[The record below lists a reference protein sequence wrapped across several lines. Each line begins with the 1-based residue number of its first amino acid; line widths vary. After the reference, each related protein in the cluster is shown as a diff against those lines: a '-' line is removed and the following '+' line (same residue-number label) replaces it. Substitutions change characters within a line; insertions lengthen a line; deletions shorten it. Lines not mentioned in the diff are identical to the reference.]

1 MTWHVLEVSLELIRC
16 LRDVVATLARYDA
29 DLAAQIR
36 RAASSVP
43 ANLSEGQRRAGRDR
57 RYHYRVAAGSAEE
70 VRAALRTAAA
80 WGYVDAD
87 TVARPL
93 ALLDRLGAMLYRMT
107 R

>member
-43 ANLSEGQRRAGRDR
+43 ANLGEGQRRAGRDC

>member
-16 LRDVVATLARYDA
+16 LRGVVAVLGRHDA
-29 DLAAQIR
+29 DLASQVR

-57 RYHYRVAAGSAEE
+57 VYHWRVAAGSAEE
-70 VRAALRTAAA
+70 VRAALRTADA
-80 WGYVDAD
+80 WGYLDGDA
-87 TVARPL
+87 VAQPL